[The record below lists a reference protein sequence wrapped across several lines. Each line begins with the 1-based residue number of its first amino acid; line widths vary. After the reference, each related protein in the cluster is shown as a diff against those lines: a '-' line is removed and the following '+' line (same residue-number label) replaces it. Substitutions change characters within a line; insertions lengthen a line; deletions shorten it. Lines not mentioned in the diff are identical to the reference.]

1 MVRWMASCSSPT
13 SNNAW
18 YRHSSLTISSADN
31 LACHKVAAQI
41 LDEFPSRERGAEA
54 TATLELLERTAEA
67 VLQTEEKKPAD
78 IEAWATGAA
87 RGDIAELQ
95 AFLQDWPDGAHAA
108 DTKARLQELREKEF
122 LRMTV
127 WISSRIFPYVG

>member
-1 MVRWMASCSSPT
+1 
-13 SNNAW
+13 
-18 YRHSSLTISSADN
+18 
-31 LACHKVAAQI
+31 
-41 LDEFPSRERGAEA
+41 
-54 TATLELLERTAEA
+54 

-78 IEAWATGAA
+78 IEVWATGAA
-87 RGDIAELQ
+87 RGDIAGLL